1 MRTFRVAELEPV
13 FAKVVDCV
21 DDLFWTHC
29 YMVFLM
35 DQFCM
40 KARYMTVAYAIC
52 SSVSRQVHKP

>member
-29 YMVFLM
+29 YMVFSM
-35 DQFCM
+35 D
-40 KARYMTVAYAIC
+40 
-52 SSVSRQVHKP
+52 